1 MRCKTQSSPAKNDV
15 CFQKNTSSVFL
26 QQAVKIHL
34 PLKGKAFHR
43 KEVRRTM
50 NKFFKSWSFKIL
62 CGLAVFAVAIMIRAA
77 ASGSADV
84 FLSQAVSVISQP
96 FLKASTAITNSV
108 GEFLDRFANAEE
120 NYLRVQELEE
130 QLREANEKL
139 IGAEQDKRENEQF
152 RSFLGLKETNPDYE
166 FEPATVIGRDSTNRF
181 YSFTIDRGSL
191 HGVEEADPVITADG
205 LVGIVWEVCLT
216 YSHVRTILDISVQVG
231 VYDIS
236 TRDSGI
242 VSGDISLSSEGLCV
256 LEYLPKDSGIA
267 NGNLIVTSGIGGV
280 FPKDLVVGTVKSIDV
295 DSGGLSLTAK
305 ISPAADIADVTDVLV
320 IKSFNGQSDGFSDS
334 SEEGGETE

>member
-1 MRCKTQSSPAKNDV
+1 MQ
-15 CFQKNTSSVFL
+15 
-26 QQAVKIHL
+26 
-34 PLKGKAFHR
+34 
-43 KEVRRTM
+43 
-50 NKFFKSWSFKIL
+50 KFFKSWGFKIL
-62 CGLAVFAVAIMIRAA
+62 CALAVFAVAIMIRAA

-96 FLKASTAITNSV
+96 FLKASSSVTNSV
-108 GEFLDRFANAEE
+108 QNFLDRFANAEE
-120 NYLRVQELEE
+120 LYLENQELKK
-130 QLREANEKL
+130 QLQEANEKL

-205 LVGIVWEVCLT
+205 LVGIVWEVGLT
-216 YSHVRTILDISVQVG
+216 YSHVRTILDISVEVG

-242 VSGDISLSSEGLCV
+242 LNGDITLSSEGLCK
-256 LEYLPKDSGIA
+256 LKFLPKESGISS
-267 NGNLIVTSGIGGV
+267 GNLIVTSGIGGV
-280 FPKDLVVGTVKSIDV
+280 FPKDLPVGVVKAIEV
-295 DSGGLSLTAK
+295 DSSGLSLTAK
-305 ISPAADIADVTDVLV
+305 IAPTADIENVTDVLI
-320 IKSFNGQSDGFSDS
+320 IKSFNGQSTGYS
-334 SEEGGETE
+334 SETLAEEGGETE

>member
-1 MRCKTQSSPAKNDV
+1 MMFAFRKTPHPSFYSKL
-15 CFQKNTSSVFL
+15 QKSTFPSRGRL
-26 QQAVKIHL
+26 
-34 PLKGKAFHR
+34 FHR

-108 GEFLDRFANAEE
+108 DEFLDRFANAEE

-205 LVGIVWEVCLT
+205 LVGIVWEVGLT